1 MCDASKD
8 DLVEHAEQEEKER
21 RQKEKQEAHLYVVI
35 KVACDTDFSRQIGD
49 THYFDLVNFEDIKSY
64 RIHKKTTFEEF
75 KGMVQ
80 TDFGVPSDL
89 QRYWVWSQRQNGTIR
104 PNSPLTDRREIDT
117 VLDLQRFKDKQYAP
131 LEKHAL
137 MTIKLYLEKPDA
149 SYGMLKELE
158 PNDLLLFCKLYDPFK
173 TKLCYVGHIFV
184 DKSMPFKEIFWRL
197 KALAGLEDS
206 TDIAAYEE
214 VRFEPSVMCN
224 ELDAD
229 ASPERTQFLQGDI
242 ICIQLRVTPEARSRE
257 LRHPTVKTFLEYV
270 QNSKTVNFRPL
281 YNPKKDDGFKLELL
295 KTMSYD
301 EVTTELAKHLD
312 VDNPYRIRLTQHN
325 VSAHMPHRS
334 PIKFQGMDSLD
345 VMILHSRQYT
355 NILYYEILD
364 MPLPYL
370 EKLKC
375 MKVNFYNDK
384 AELEGE
390 HRIWLPKDNTV
401 EDLIGALKEKLGED
415 YEGKAFRLIEGI
427 QCWHQR
433 SSRWICDPQ
442 ATLETLREGYWT
454 FRAEVVPLPDRHGN
468 LFIHVCHF
476 RSDENSVS
484 VMTFGDPFWL
494 KIRATDTVAD
504 IKPQVKAKL
513 DVSDEEFAKWKF
525 AYHPRQ
531 MQSIEYLVD
540 EDIVLEKFAR
550 VPSYSESDDTKY
562 YGDSGAFLGLEHED
576 SKPVKRSV
584 PSRYGVYERGIRIYS
599 N

>member
-1 MCDASKD
+1 
-8 DLVEHAEQEEKER
+8 
-21 RQKEKQEAHLYVVI
+21 
-35 KVACDTDFSRQIGD
+35 
-49 THYFDLVNFEDIKSY
+49 
-64 RIHKKTTFEEF
+64 
-75 KGMVQ
+75 MVQ

-131 LEKHAL
+131 QEKHAL

-433 SSRWICDPQ
+433 SSR
-442 ATLETLREGYWT
+442 
-454 FRAEVVPLPDRHGN
+454 AEVVPLPDRHGN